1 MQSIFPLVV
10 PLLLLLLV
18 VWTTTTTVTGFSV
31 ASISTRR
38 TCTTRSSS
46 STSTSTSTSS
56 STARS
61 KFLPVLRVLLN
72 DADESVDASE
82 SIAKSTSTSTESE
95 STSAELKSLGWKP
108 HFQSQL
114 IQKTKESI
122 ENQSNITYIPARITQ
137 ILSHKLVVRGTAGLI
152 KTITRSST
160 TRDVDVA
167 VGDWVLLDQQYPD
180 RILVVLERVSLL
192 QRLAPGRMSRKIQL
206 LAANLDTV
214 FVVSSCNQDFNAA
227 RLERYIAMVLNNDV
241 DEGQSQ
247 AAHAQ
252 IIPIQPVIVLTK
264 RDLWDDIDIDIDEDD
279 NDDDMDDD
287 DDDFDGAAALDMYVK
302 QAESIAITD
311 TITTKQK
318 KIPVVVLDARYD
330 EPLQQLAEW
339 CQPGQTVAFVG
350 SSGVGKSTLVNSLMG
365 KKIAETGD
373 IHLDSG
379 QGRHTTTTRQLHFIE
394 HNDNDYGIGTGTRN
408 ENTTGNTTG
417 IGCAIL
423 DSPGLRE
430 LQLVDASHGVDQVFG
445 DLVQLA
451 TQCRFRDCKHDG
463 EPGCAIIS
471 ALDAGEIDDERVARW
486 EKLVEEDECNSK
498 GMKEAKKQKEAKQV
512 WQKKNKPKGKK
523 KPRKI
528 KYSMMDE

>member
-10 PLLLLLLV
+10 PLLLLLI
-18 VWTTTTTVTGFSV
+18 VWTTTTTAFIVSS
-31 ASISTRR
+31 AARS
-38 TCTTRSSS
+38 TCTSSS
-46 STSTSTSTSS
+46 SSS
-56 STARS
+56 SSGRVRS
-61 KFLPVLRVLLN
+61 CLLVPVLRVLLN
-72 DADESVDASE
+72 DADESINEYEESVDESSSSLSE
-82 SIAKSTSTSTESE
+82 
-95 STSAELKSLGWKP
+95 SAELESLGWKP
-108 HFQSQL
+108 HFASQL
-114 IQKTKESI
+114 IQKTKESRDD
-122 ENQSNITYIPARITQ
+122 QTNITFIPARITQ
-137 ILSHKLVVRGTAGLI
+137 ILSHKLVVRGTAGLK

-167 VGDWVLLDQQYPD
+167 VGDWVLLDQHYPD
-180 RILVVLERVSLL
+180 RILAVLERSSLL
-192 QRLAPGRMSRKIQL
+192 QRLAPGRSSRKIQL

-227 RLERYIAMVLNNDV
+227 RLERYIAMVLNNDI
-241 DEGQSQ
+241 ENSSNEEQ
-247 AAHAQ
+247 AAH

-264 RDLWDDIDIDIDEDD
+264 RDLWDDIDIDMDD
-279 NDDDMDDD
+279 DDIDMDDD
-287 DDDFDGAAALDMYVK
+287 DDFNGAAALDMYVK

-311 TITTKQK
+311 TITTEQK
-318 KIPVVVLDARYD
+318 KIPVVVLDARYE

-365 KKIAETGD
+365 TKIAETGD

-394 HNDNDYGIGTGTRN
+394 NNDN
-408 ENTTGNTTG
+408 GNG
-417 IGCAIL
+417 NGCAIL

-445 DLVQLA
+445 DLVKLA
-451 TQCRFRDCKHDG
+451 TQCRFRDCRHDG
-463 EPGCAIIS
+463 EPGCAITS

-498 GMKEAKKQKEAKQV
+498 SMKEAAKMKESKQV
-512 WQKKNKPKGKK
+512 WQKKNKKHSKK
-523 KPRKI
+523 KPKKI
-528 KYSMMDE
+528 KYSIMDE